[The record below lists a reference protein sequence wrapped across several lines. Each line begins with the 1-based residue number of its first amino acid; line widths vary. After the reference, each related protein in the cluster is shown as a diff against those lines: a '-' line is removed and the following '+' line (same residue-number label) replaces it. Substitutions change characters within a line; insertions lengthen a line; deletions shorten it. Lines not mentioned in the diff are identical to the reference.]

1 MVGIDDRVWVPLR
14 HFGFYLCGVV
24 AATSMSLST
33 PAVAISLPNGFTEQ
47 VVISSGLSIPVGMA
61 FLPDGRLLV
70 IQQGDNTNGNADDDA
85 KVKLWANATLGTLLT
100 MPEVNTGGERGLL
113 GIAVDPGFPLR
124 PYIYLFYTNDS
135 PQRIQI
141 ARYTVGGDLNDP
153 SSANLTIDSNTK
165 VILLHDIPDDASNH
179 NGGTLRFGPDGKL
192 YISIGDD
199 ADRCDAQ
206 DLTLLKGKILRIT
219 VDGVTGT
226 FNAATDRASLD
237 PGDNPFSGDGNLDKR
252 LVWAYGLRNPF
263 RFAID
268 PVSGRI
274 YVGDVGNSAREEASE
289 GSPPA
294 NEGGADSADNFAWPY
309 FEGTHVPTDPNCGI
323 APPPNHPPIFEYD
336 HSGQGSLSV
345 MGGPVYRGNPY
356 PNDISDDVSFP
367 LSFEG
372 VYFASE
378 YYVGFLRAR
387 RWDPGTSAWVQITG
401 GATADDF
408 ATDLSG
414 GSSDWTVGPDGAL
427 YYVSQ
432 WTNSVRKIAYTA
444 ADFDR
449 DGILDVDDD
458 DDDNDGLTDEFE
470 DQNGLFSMDT
480 DSDDDGIMDG
490 LDPLPGTP
498 SNACTGDNAT
508 YGTVV
513 DSMDITCAAAQSIT
527 IEPVVEVQAG
537 FLLQLIS
544 PRVELQ
550 PGFRVNSGAR
560 LSVIAVDPGAVGP
573 W

>member
-1 MVGIDDRVWVPLR
+1 
-14 HFGFYLCGVV
+14 
-24 AATSMSLST
+24 MSLSS
-33 PAVAISLPNGFTEQ
+33 PAAAISLPNGFSEQ
-47 VVISSGLSIPVGMA
+47 IVISSGLSIPVGMA

-70 IQQGDNTNGNADDDA
+70 IQQGNNTNVNADDDA
-85 KVKLWANATLGTLLT
+85 ILKLWANATLGTLLT

-113 GIAVDPGFPLR
+113 GIAVDPGFPSR
-124 PYIYLFYTNDS
+124 PYIYLFYTNVS
-135 PQRIQI
+135 PQKIQI
-141 ARYTVGGDLNDP
+141 ARYTVGGDLSD
-153 SSANLTIDSNTK
+153 SASANLTIDSNSK
-165 VILLHDIPDDASNH
+165 VILLDDIPDDASNH

-192 YISIGDD
+192 YISLGDD

-206 DLTLLKGKILRIT
+206 DLTLLKGKILRIS
-219 VDGVTGT
+219 VDGVTAT

-237 PGDNPFSGDGNLDKR
+237 PGNNPFSGDANLDKR
-252 LVWAYGLRNPF
+252 LIWAYGLRNPF
-263 RFAID
+263 RFSID

-274 YVGDVGNSAREEASE
+274 YVGDVGNSTREEASE

-294 NEGGADSADNFAWPY
+294 AGGGADSADNFAWPY
-309 FEGTHVPTDPNCGI
+309 FEGTYDVPTDPNCGI
-323 APPPNHPPIFEYD
+323 TPPPNHLPILEYD
-336 HSGQGSLSV
+336 HSGQGALSV

-356 PNDISDDVSFP
+356 PNNILGDVSFP

-378 YYVGFLRAR
+378 YYLRFLRAR

-401 GATADDF
+401 GVTMDDF
-408 ATDLSG
+408 ATDLAG

-432 WTNSVRKIAYTA
+432 WTNSVRKIAYIA

-449 DGILDVDDD
+449 DGILDGDDE

-513 DSMDITCAAAQSIT
+513 DSMDITCGAAQSIT

-544 PRVELQ
+544 PRVELR
-550 PGFRVNSGAR
+550 PGLTINSGGR
-560 LSVIAVDPGAVGP
+560 LSIHSVDPGAVGP